1 MKTYT
6 IKEVSN
12 LLDLPASTL
21 RYYEEVGILSHVE
34 KNPSGQRVYQES
46 HIHRLF
52 TIICFKRTGMSISK
66 IQSFF
71 QYEEDK
77 LSNIDAILD
86 LLNNQKKEVD
96 EQIKALVEDIEHV
109 QKKIIYYREI
119 KNAMNSKEVIPDWS
133 KFKNLEIKYN
143 GVNFD

>member
-6 IKEVSN
+6 IKEVSK

-21 RYYEEVGILSHVE
+21 RYYEEVGILSNVE
-34 KNPSGQRVYQES
+34 KNSSGQRVYEEH
-46 HIHRLF
+46 HIHRLY

-66 IQSFF
+66 IQNFF

-77 LSNIDAILD
+77 LSNIDNILN
-86 LLNNQKKEVD
+86 LLSNQKNEVN
-96 EQIKALVEDIEHV
+96 EQIKSLIEDIEHV

-119 KNAMNSKEVIPDWS
+119 KNAMNNKKTIPDWS
-133 KFKNLEIKYN
+133 KF
-143 GVNFD
+143 